1 LETVLRLFYH
11 QSILQNC
18 GPHVQS
24 LQEKTNT
31 LVHNVRIWHPKTTV
45 FVQVDLLSAIVDS
58 QGLMDVR
65 SFSFPDSMFLGL
77 KLDSGNVAQRETKRQ

>member
-1 LETVLRLFYH
+1 
-11 QSILQNC
+11 
-18 GPHVQS
+18 
-24 LQEKTNT
+24 
-31 LVHNVRIWHPKTTV
+31 V